1 MGALR
6 GAVSGGIGL
15 SALYLVVTS
24 KQQGLSTAANLP
36 GKVLHWLIDPA
47 VPLIPDRR
55 PAGSSSS
62 TPATPNFPNGNPDGV
77 LPNRNSNGSIP
88 GLTA

>member
-1 MGALR
+1 MGAIR

-24 KQQGLSTAANLP
+24 KQEGLATAAGLP
-36 GKVLHWLIDPA
+36 GKVLHWLIDPT

-55 PAGSSSS
+55 ATNSSVVPGDAGIGPGFKPTPGSTSS
-62 TPATPNFPNGNPDGV
+62 TPTTGTK
-77 LPNRNSNGSIP
+77 
-88 GLTA
+88 TA